1 MNRSLKE
8 RLRSLEQSVART
20 PPPPTPP
27 SAPDNA
33 EGPAATEHHALKDL
47 GFRQEV
53 GPLGCY
59 WVRTLTYDLLTLHGD
74 NRFSD
79 LLAADLTALARVAK
93 LQGVPTASSL
103 RFYDTETS
111 GLGTGAGT
119 FPFLHA
125 VGRIVEDELSVDQ
138 YLLADAVDEPAL
150 LGGMLSHHFAEPAVL
165 VSFNGRTFDWPL
177 LQNRLV
183 MHRLHDHVR
192 YATPQIGHAD
202 LLYPSRR
209 LWKSSLGKVSLGHL
223 EQHMLGLTRVD
234 DLPGKEAPARYFSWQ
249 RTGDLTGLAPVLDHN
264 AADVCSLVVLT
275 ARVADLLSGRQPAVL
290 AGEHVALGRWY
301 EEWRAYDLAGACYEA
316 AAACPDADWRAL
328 WLHALHLKRMG
339 KIAAAEQVWRDM
351 HERFEDS
358 VLPAVELAKVA
369 EHRVKDWQIAATW
382 AQCARGRRERQLKA
396 QGVNDWTTDDTW
408 SALTHRLERI
418 VRKSQSTSVVTG

>member
-8 RLRSLEQSVART
+8 RLRSLEQSVARI
-20 PPPPTPP
+20 PP
-27 SAPDNA
+27 SPAAPTASDNA
-33 EGPAATEHHALKDL
+33 IEPAAPERLTLAKL

-53 GPLGCY
+53 GPLGPY
-59 WVRTLTYDLLTLHGD
+59 SVRTLTYDLLTMHGD
-74 NRFSD
+74 SRFSD

-93 LQGVPTASSL
+93 LQDVPAASSL

-138 YLLADAVDEPAL
+138 YLLVDAMDEPAL
-150 LGGMLSHHFAEPAVL
+150 LAGLLEQHFAEPSVL
-165 VSFNGRTFDWPL
+165 VSFNGRSFDWPL

-183 MHRLHDHVR
+183 MHRITDHAR
-192 YATPQIGHAD
+192 YASAQIGHAD

-223 EQHMLGLTRVD
+223 EQHTLGLTRVD
-234 DLPGKEAPARYFSWQ
+234 DLPGKEAPARYFSWL
-249 RTGDLTGLAPVLDHN
+249 RTGDVNGLAPVLDHN
-264 AADVCSLVVLT
+264 AADVCSLVVLM

-328 WLHALHLKRMG
+328 WLHALHLKRLG
-339 KIAAAEQVWRDM
+339 HLHDAARVWELM
-351 HERFEDS
+351 HERFADS
-358 VLPAVELAKVA
+358 VLPAVELAKAA
-369 EHRVKDWQIAATW
+369 EHRDKDWHAAACW
-382 AQCARGRRERQLKA
+382 AQRALDRRERQLIA
-396 QGVNDWTTDDTW
+396 QGAGISATDGTRA
-408 SALTHRLERI
+408 ALAHRLERI
-418 VRKSQSTSVVTG
+418 LRKARTTGAVIS

>member
-20 PPPPTPP
+20 PP
-27 SAPDNA
+27 APDNA
-33 EGPAATEHHALKDL
+33 MEPAVSAHQALNDL
-47 GFRQEV
+47 GFRQAA
-53 GPLGCY
+53 GPLGLY
-59 WVRTLTYDLLTLHGD
+59 WVRTLTYDLLTLHGE
-74 NRFSD
+74 NRFAD
-79 LLAADLTALARVAK
+79 LLGADLRGLARVAK
-93 LQGVPTASSL
+93 LQSVPTVSSL

-125 VGRIVEDELSVDQ
+125 VGRIVEDELAVDQ
-138 YLLADAVDEPAL
+138 YLLTDAVGEPAL
-150 LGGMLSHHFAEPAVL
+150 LAGLLECHFAEPAVL

-183 MHRLHDHVR
+183 MHRIID
-192 YATPQIGHAD
+192 YARHASAQIGHAD

-223 EQHMLGLTRVD
+223 EQHLLGLTRVD
-234 DLPGKEAPARYFSWQ
+234 DLPGKEAPARYFSWL
-249 RTGDLTGLAPVLDHN
+249 RTGDVNGLAPVLDHN

-275 ARVADLLSGRQPAVL
+275 ARIADLLSGRQPALL

-328 WLHALHLKRMG
+328 WLHALHLKRTG
-339 KIAAAEQVWRDM
+339 HIADAARVWALM

-358 VLPAVELAKVA
+358 LLPAVELAKAA
-369 EHRVKDWQIAATW
+369 EHRDKDWHAAACW
-382 AQCARGRRERQLKA
+382 ARHALDRRERQLKA
-396 QGVNDWTTDDTW
+396 QGADIFVTDGTW
-408 SALTHRLERI
+408 AALAHRLERI
-418 VRKSQSTSVVTG
+418 LCKARTTGAVMS